1 MPLLM
6 SLCRKGAA
14 LFWIIAL
21 LTQNRPSVVA
31 IDKQRNPF
39 FTPRKAA
46 TAGGTSKVTQLRTV
60 MAYEME
66 GEFITCGIDDFMSH
80 YFAFVPDTNNVTRCI
95 QRHLI
100 PSGVA
105 YIDKSK
111 LVLSEF
117 PDTPTIDKA
126 VPGKK
131 NEMEVFAP
139 LVNIANNIG
148 KYVYQHQPG
157 LAGPTPIR
165 NKFKYRNVPYSS
177 ISSDI
182 LGSNHKVDACFT
194 SDHDNFLSTWGTAVS
209 IEQKVKV
216 NNEQRLD
223 NMEKVLSANVQVM
236 NDDVRRMFTYG
247 DPERL
252 IKIFMFFLFATEEQL
267 GYDPLVERQVDG
279 QYIFRIRHSNP
290 NSNDADDSRF
300 YRTVKVLSGYRSNN
314 ITGRMPRVWTVERY
328 NPTTGKA
335 MPGSLQVLKDVWI
348 DHNAQTE
355 RQIQEAIFEAIN
367 KFGDQEAPEHPDLK
381 IIWAQRRELIQSR
394 DYQRLFLTI
403 EDDYDGRQSKVIAPG
418 SRRIWGLF
426 DPVRTFYQSPGTN
439 SRHDTGHIRP
449 IHTYKKTNIERHYV
463 PKKQYRV
470 VFKEIC
476 LPIGSLPTLGDA
488 MDVLQDIHIALQLMY
503 CAGWV
508 HRDISDGNILACKKQ
523 GSQSQSSTIWQ
534 AKLMDLEY
542 ARPFQRPDE
551 AAADPKTGT
560 PFFMPIEIL
569 KQEYF
574 YRKGLE
580 QPEDDV
586 DYIASRGRR
595 RAVKAAKNDIVTHNF
610 QHDLESVWW
619 LILYLIVSRVFIQP
633 LEYWEGRILDEGKAE
648 RWISS
653 VFQNLLL
660 LSQERK
666 RCFDLDGT
674 IEQQIMG
681 FTPNH
686 LEGLVESLELS
697 QTALMSFY
705 LNRERKE
712 QIYDHASYARAH
724 INFGEFLES
733 VQTLEPKTWRQYV
746 LPLSDP
752 IISTQ
757 TDTPADAAPE
767 TSAPQPS
774 THATIPPREYLF
786 RPSKVKAKRGS
797 EENPNRGAGGSNKG
811 AKRSRNGV

>member
-1 MPLLM
+1 
-6 SLCRKGAA
+6 
-14 LFWIIAL
+14 
-21 LTQNRPSVVA
+21 
-31 IDKQRNPF
+31 
-39 FTPRKAA
+39 
-46 TAGGTSKVTQLRTV
+46 
-60 MAYEME
+60 MAYEMD
-66 GEFITCGIDDFMSH
+66 GEFATCSIDDFMSH
-80 YFAFVPDTNNVTRCI
+80 YFAFVPDKNNVTRCI
-95 QRHLI
+95 QKHLI

-105 YIDKSK
+105 SMNKSQ

-117 PDTPTIDKA
+117 TDTHFIANDIL
-126 VPGKK
+126 GKK
-131 NEMEVFAP
+131 NEMEVYAP
-139 LVNIANNIG
+139 LASIAKHIG
-148 KYVYQHQPG
+148 NYVYQRQPG

-165 NKFKYRNVPYSS
+165 NKFNYRSVLQSS
-177 ISSDI
+177 ISS
-182 LGSNHKVDACFT
+182 GTNESNQVDACFAFNQ
-194 SDHDNFLSTWGTAVS
+194 DNSFSAWGTAVP
-209 IEQKVKV
+209 IEQKVNV

-223 NMEKVLSANVQVM
+223 NMEKVLYANVQIM
-236 NDDVRRMFTYG
+236 NDDVRRMFAYG
-247 DPERL
+247 MTFNADQVVLWYHCRSHSAVSQPFSFVKDPERL
-252 IKIFMFFLFATEEQL
+252 VQIFMFFLFATEEQL
-267 GYDPLVERQVDG
+267 GYDPMVQRQVDG

-290 NSNDADDSRF
+290 TSNVADDSRF
-300 YRTVKVLSGYRSNN
+300 YRTVTILSGYRFNKISR
-314 ITGRMPRVWTVERY
+314 RMPRVWTVERY

-335 MPGSLQVLKDVWI
+335 MPGALQVLKDVWLN
-348 DHNAQTE
+348 HNAQSE
-355 RQIQEAIFEAIN
+355 RQIQEAIFESIN
-367 KFGDQEAPEHPDLK
+367 KFGDEKAPEHPDLK
-381 IIWAQRRELIQSR
+381 IIWEERRELIRSR

-403 EDDYDGRQSKVIAPG
+403 ADDYDGERSKVIAPE
-418 SRRIWGLF
+418 SRRIQGLF
-426 DPVRTFYQSPGTN
+426 DP
-439 SRHDTGHIRP
+439 IR
-449 IHTYKKTNIERHYV
+449 IYDQANHARRKSDVEQYYV
-463 PKKQYRV
+463 PRKQYRV
-470 VFKEIC
+470 VFEEIC

-488 MDVLQDIHIALQLMY
+488 MDVIQDIHIALQLMY

-508 HRDISDGNILACKKQ
+508 HRDISDGNILACKKE
-523 GSQSQSSTIWQ
+523 GSDSQPSKIWQ
-534 AKLMDLEY
+534 AKLTDLEY

-560 PFFMPIEIL
+560 PFFMPIEIF

-633 LEYWEGRILDEGKAE
+633 LEYWEGRRILDVGKAE

-660 LSQERK
+660 LSAERK
-666 RCFDLDGT
+666 RCFDLDST

-705 LNRERKE
+705 LTRERKE
-712 QIYDHASYARAH
+712 QIYNHASYARAH

-746 LPLSDP
+746 LPLPDP

-786 RPSKVKAKRGS
+786 RPSKVKAKRKRGS
-797 EENPNRGAGGSNKG
+797 EENPNRGAGGANKG
-811 AKRSRNGV
+811 ANKRSRNGV